1 MLVKA
6 APDRRGSGFVEQST
20 DVLIQKPSPSASIS
34 EFVSDFPISS
44 FSRVALTS
52 ELLENVGN
60 LQINT
65 FVFHGKV
72 FIIGAIPYL
81 D

>member
-1 MLVKA
+1 LLVKA

-20 DVLIQKPSPSASIS
+20 DVLKQKPSPSALIS

-52 ELLENVGN
+52 KLLENVGN
-60 LQINT
+60 RQIYT
-65 FVFHGKV
+65 FVFEGKV
-72 FIIGAIPYL
+72 FTIRATPYL